1 MNFSFKQEEEKEEEC
16 KRRRR
21 RRRRR
26 RTSSSS
32 SSALFLRR
40 VRSLRVPAEEEFQ
53 NKAKEKQKEGE
64 EGVLA
69 IDLFNGHSQTV

>member
-16 KRRRR
+16 RRR

>member
-1 MNFSFKQEEEKEEEC
+1 MPFMNFSFKQEEEKEEEC
-16 KRRRR
+16 
-21 RRRRR
+21 RRRR